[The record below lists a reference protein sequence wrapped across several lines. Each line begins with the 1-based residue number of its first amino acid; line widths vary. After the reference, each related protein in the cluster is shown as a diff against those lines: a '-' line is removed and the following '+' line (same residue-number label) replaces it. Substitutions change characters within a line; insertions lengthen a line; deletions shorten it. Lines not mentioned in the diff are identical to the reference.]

1 MRFFHQTN
9 KSHGT
14 AASLRYPA
22 HKRLGGVE
30 LLKNR
35 LVLAVGTGS
44 LDRPPLEQTDSIY
57 IENSQIGPSPIVMSK
72 SEIIGGETNS
82 FTITAVANGVVEK
95 WIPSTNSWVNVSTP
109 VSTSNTSELLKLLN
123 LRLIQQGDSIRW
135 KPDESTS
142 LPNFQNAFA
151 IIGWDDGLPQNPPS
165 SEAPSVVQDIRFGQ
179 SEGPNSLTVA
189 WNAPE
194 SVGNS
199 THYTVT
205 IDNGA
210 TSTTYVTTS
219 TSKQF

>member
-9 KSHGT
+9 KSHDT

-30 LLKNR
+30 LLENR

-57 IENSQIGPSPIVMSK
+57 IENLQIGPSPIVMSK

-142 LPNFQNAFA
+142 LPNF
-151 IIGWDDGLPQNPPS
+151 
-165 SEAPSVVQDIRFGQ
+165 
-179 SEGPNSLTVA
+179 
-189 WNAPE
+189 
-194 SVGNS
+194 
-199 THYTVT
+199 
-205 IDNGA
+205 
-210 TSTTYVTTS
+210 
-219 TSKQF
+219 